1 MGLETAAVI
10 GIAGLATSAASSAV
24 SFAQAGKQR
33 DLQKKAEAEAARAI
47 AEAKKQLSINYS
59 AALGIQKTPYQ
70 QESEALISAGAQAI
84 EAGREGERGAAE
96 NVGRIYALQQEGQ
109 QQIAKEMGKEL
120 TALDKATAT
129 EAAEIRDSL
138 ANLSLQEASGAQLAA
153 RNAEEMANA
162 NTTDAMKGVLSTVQ
176 QGISLVPL
184 FSQNP
189 LAQQQALGKMSLTP
203 EQYQAFAAA
212 SNGNVGSVTGST
224 TLQQQGVSAD
234 TLNLLGSNANTPI
247 DFTNLDLEA
256 VSKMTPSEFKQFKGS
271 LTPLQKQ
278 MLFQNK
284 QYTDIYS
291 KMVNPFMIK

>member
-10 GIAGLATSAASSAV
+10 GIAGLASSAASSAV
-24 SFAQAGKQR
+24 SFGQAAKQR
-33 DLQKKAEAEAARAI
+33 NLQKKAEAEADRAM
-47 AEAKKQLSINYS
+47 AEAKKELSINYS
-59 AALGIQKTPYQ
+59 AALGIQKEPYQ
-70 QESEALISAGAQAI
+70 QEREALISAGAQAI

-96 NVGRIYALQQEGQ
+96 TAGRVYALQQEGQ
-109 QQIAKEMGKEL
+109 QQIAKEMGQEL

-129 EAAEIRDSL
+129 EAAQLRNARADL
-138 ANLSLQEASGAQLAA
+138 NLQEASGAQLAA

-189 LAQQQALGKMSLTP
+189 LAQQAAVGQMSFTP
-203 EQYQAFAAA
+203 EQFQAIGNISESGGLGA
-212 SNGNVGSVTGST
+212 SAGEG
-224 TLQQQGVSAD
+224 
-234 TLNLLGSNANTPI
+234 
-247 DFTNLDLEA
+247 FTNLDLQA
-256 VSKMTPSEFKQFKGS
+256 VSKMTPSQFNQFKDS